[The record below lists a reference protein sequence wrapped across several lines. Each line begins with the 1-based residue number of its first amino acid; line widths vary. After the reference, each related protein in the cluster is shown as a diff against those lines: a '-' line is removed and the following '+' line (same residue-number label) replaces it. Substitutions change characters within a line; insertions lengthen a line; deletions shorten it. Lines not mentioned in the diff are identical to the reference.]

1 MVRAEVAVA
10 EPLDFEAFCL
20 GQNAPLIRMLTLYC
34 GDVEVARDLTQ
45 ETLARAWVHWKKV
58 RRMDR
63 PDLWLRRVA
72 LNLGNS
78 YLRHRKVERAARPRA
93 RPDEATIE
101 ADGPGGPTADRLL
114 VRGALAQL
122 SDRQRTAVVLRYLDD
137 LSVEQT
143 AELMRC
149 SPGTV
154 KKLVARGLTALRGLI
169 GEDIEVPS
177 GA

>member
-1 MVRAEVAVA
+1 MA
-10 EPLDFEAFCL
+10 EPYDFEAFCF
-20 GQNAPLIRMLTLYC
+20 GQNARLIRMLTLYC

-45 ETLARAWVHWKKV
+45 ETLARAWVHWRKV

-63 PDLWLRRVA
+63 ADLWLKRVA
-72 LNLGNS
+72 LNLANS
-78 YLRHRKVERAARPRA
+78 YFRHRTVERAALPRQA
-93 RPDEATIE
+93 AHLDLVRTDEPD
-101 ADGPGGPTADRLL
+101 GSTADRLL
-114 VRGALAQL
+114 VREALSRL
-122 SDRQRTAVVLRYLDD
+122 TDRQRMAVILRYLED

-154 KKLVARGLTALRGLI
+154 KKLAARGLAALREAI
-169 GEDIEVPS
+169 GDNFEVSS

>member
-1 MVRAEVAVA
+1 MA

-20 GQNAPLIRMLTLYC
+20 GQNAPLLRMLTLYC
-34 GDVEVARDLTQ
+34 GEVEVARELTQ

-72 LNLGNS
+72 INLANS
-78 YLRHRKVERAARPRA
+78 HFRHRKVERSVPHRPNPSQTGDFGE
-93 RPDEATIE
+93 PD
-101 ADGPGGPTADRLL
+101 GSTADRIL
-114 VRGALAQL
+114 VREALAML
-122 SDRQRTAVVLRYLDD
+122 TDRQRTALILRYLDD

-154 KKLVARGLTALRGLI
+154 KKLAARGLTALRTLI
-169 GEDIEVPS
+169 GDDIEVTS
-177 GA
+177 DT

>member
-1 MVRAEVAVA
+1 MA

-34 GDVEVARDLTQ
+34 GDGEIARDLTQ

-63 PDLWLRRVA
+63 PDLWLKRVA
-72 LNLGNS
+72 LNLANS
-78 YLRHRKVERAARPRA
+78 HFRHRKVERVAQPRPGPDGSAAQ
-93 RPDEATIE
+93 
-101 ADGPGGPTADRLL
+101 ADGPGGSTVDRLL
-114 VRGALAQL
+114 VREALARL
-122 SDRQRTAVVLRYLDD
+122 SDRQRTALVLRYLDD

-154 KKLVARGLTALRGLI
+154 KKLAARGLTALRSLI
-169 GEDIEVPS
+169 GEDIEVSS